1 MALNVTRQS
10 NSVPYPFDPKAVPAA
25 FWERLVE
32 KEVGLARGVIV
43 CVMRSK
49 EIHTFMTTNVKQVVH
64 TVETD
69 LKIWFDKTLV
79 RVNGTGLTELHLLL
93 LKGESCVLYEG
104 RDEWK
109 LPGKGSVIK
118 SITVDDGD

>member
-10 NSVPYPFDPKAVPAA
+10 SRPPYPFDPKAVPTA

-32 KEVGLARGVIV
+32 KEVGLARGVVV

-49 EIHTFMTTNVKQVVH
+49 EIHTFVTTDVRRVTH

-69 LKIWFDKTLV
+69 LKIWFNKT
-79 RVNGTGLTELHLLL
+79 RVSVKGTGLTELHLLL

-109 LPGKGSVIK
+109 LPFKGSVIK
-118 SITVDDGD
+118 SITIDEGE